1 MPYNQRACNNDYAFE
16 FLQDGEHGNKKRTIK
31 EAMLIPPVQIN
42 YNKLTDLQV
51 ELYNGTWCKGGYIA
65 TIDNHSLHIKVRA
78 KENNAGLAPSL

>member
-1 MPYNQRACNNDYAFE
+1 MPCSHCLNIREYAFE
-16 FLQDGEHGNKKRTIK
+16 FLQDGEHGSKKRTIK

-65 TIDNHSLHIKVRA
+65 TIDNHSLNVKVQA
-78 KENNAGLAPSL
+78 KENNAGLAPAL